1 MEQIQDLLS
10 QLEEMLD
17 ERDEKQ
23 EMLDDETEAGNGHE
37 ADGHAEDLADLNA
50 EIDAIKA
57 NIERQIRS
65 L

>member
-1 MEQIQDLLS
+1 MEQIHDLLS
-10 QLEEMLD
+10 DLEELLD
-17 ERDEKQ
+17 ERDDKQ
-23 EMLDDETEAGNGHE
+23 EMLDEETEAGNGHE

-57 NIERQIRS
+57 NVERQIRA

>member
-1 MEQIQDLLS
+1 MERILSLLD
-10 QLEEMLD
+10 QLQELLD
-17 ERDEKQ
+17 ERDETQ

>member
-10 QLEEMLD
+10 KLQDLVD
-17 ERDEKQ
+17 ERDQKQ
-23 EMLDDETEAGNGHE
+23 DWIDEAN
-37 ADGHAEDLADLNA
+37 AAGHASQVEGYVEDLADLNA

>member
-1 MEQIQDLLS
+1 MEQIHDLLS
-10 QLEEMLD
+10 DLEELLD

-23 EMLDDETEAGNGHE
+23 EMLDEETEAGNGHE

-57 NIERQIRS
+57 NVERQIRA

>member
-10 QLEEMLD
+10 QLEELVD

>member
-10 QLEEMLD
+10 KLEELLD

-57 NIERQIRS
+57 NVERQIRS

>member
-1 MEQIQDLLS
+1 MEQIQNLLS
-10 QLEEMLD
+10 QLEELVD

>member
-1 MEQIQDLLS
+1 MEQIQYLLS
-10 QLEEMLD
+10 QLEELVD

-50 EIDAIKA
+50 EIDVIKA
-57 NIERQIRS
+57 NLERQIRS